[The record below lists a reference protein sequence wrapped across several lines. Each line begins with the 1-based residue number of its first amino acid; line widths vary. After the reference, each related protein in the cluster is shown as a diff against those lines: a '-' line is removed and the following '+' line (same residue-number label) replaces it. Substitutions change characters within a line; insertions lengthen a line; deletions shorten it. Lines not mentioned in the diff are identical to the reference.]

1 MTGFVLILSEG
12 WGQHLRGVESSLV
25 TVRSRGSDAQEV
37 QNEGSGFYFRSKI
50 VFDYDDEDLNEGSGD
65 MEQSG
70 SGDDLAPIVVDYYE
84 EDDGGYETVS
94 ETDFEFESE
103 DDNIVDETEL
113 SVNLDNSNGEA
124 ILEESGNE
132 FGILSFNGK
141 DKAKDE
147 PLNDK
152 TEITGLFENTTSM
165 DLHFVSD
172 TAEVLKDEDI
182 TNNTGILVVM
192 QDRSGSGS
200 NKFGIIKTLI
210 MFLIVYNKA
219 IF

>member
-1 MTGFVLILSEG
+1 MMTGFVLILSGG

-25 TVRSRGSDAQEV
+25 TVRSRGSDAQED

-50 VFDYDDEDLNEGSGD
+50 VFDYDDEDLSEGSGD

-70 SGDDLAPIVVDYYE
+70 SGDDLAPLVVDYYE
-84 EDDGGYETVS
+84 EDGGYET
-94 ETDFEFESE
+94 DFELETE
-103 DDNIVDETEL
+103 DHNIVDETEL
-113 SVNLDNSNGEA
+113 SVNIGNSNGEA
-124 ILEESGNE
+124 IIEESGNE
-132 FGILSFNGK
+132 FGILSFNAK
-141 DKAKDE
+141 DKEKDE
-147 PLNDK
+147 PLNNK
-152 TEITGLFENTTSM
+152 TEISGLFENTTSM
-165 DLHFVSD
+165 DLHFVSA

-192 QDRSGSGS
+192 QDRSGSGR

>member
-1 MTGFVLILSEG
+1 
-12 WGQHLRGVESSLV
+12 
-25 TVRSRGSDAQEV
+25 
-37 QNEGSGFYFRSKI
+37 
-50 VFDYDDEDLNEGSGD
+50 

-70 SGDDLAPIVVDYYE
+70 SGDDLAPLVVDYYE
-84 EDDGGYETVS
+84 EDGGYET
-94 ETDFEFESE
+94 DFELETE
-103 DDNIVDETEL
+103 DHNIVDETEL
-113 SVNLDNSNGEA
+113 SVNIGNSNGEA
-124 ILEESGNE
+124 IIEESGNE
-132 FGILSFNGK
+132 FGILSFNAK
-141 DKAKDE
+141 DKEKDE
-147 PLNDK
+147 SLNNK
-152 TEITGLFENTTSM
+152 TEISGLFENTTSM

-192 QDRSGSGS
+192 QDRSGSGR